1 MLPGVKYLH
10 LSPLRLDVR
19 RLCNTRQPF
28 VALVQLWGSHRLS
41 SAYME
46 IMYIVLIKGTIKML
60 LVYESDAADLWLQEV
75 EASSLVHHFLSRSHA

>member
-10 LSPLRLDVR
+10 LSPLSLDVR

-41 SAYME
+41 SAYMRDN
-46 IMYIVLIKGTIKML
+46 
-60 LVYESDAADLWLQEV
+60 VYCSDQAAV
-75 EASSLVHHFLSRSHA
+75 